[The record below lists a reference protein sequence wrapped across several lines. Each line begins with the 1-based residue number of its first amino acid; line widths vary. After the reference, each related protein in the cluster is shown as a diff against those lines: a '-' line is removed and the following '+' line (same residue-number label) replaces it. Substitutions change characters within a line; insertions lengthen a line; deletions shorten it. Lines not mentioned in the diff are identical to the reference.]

1 MEVNDSILLCY
12 TVADISACG
21 KCTEVSQT
29 WVFVNIAD
37 P

>member
-1 MEVNDSILLCY
+1 MEVNDSILLGY

-21 KCTEVSQT
+21 KCTEVNQT
-29 WVFVNIAD
+29 QVLVKIVD